1 MDHLRNQIN
10 LKNKNLVKNE
20 NKNTIQKSM
29 GQRKGSSK
37 NDVYHDTSL
46 PQETKISNSLT
57 LHLKKQKQTKPKLIK
72 GEKS

>member
-46 PQETKISNSLT
+46 P
-57 LHLKKQKQTKPKLIK
+57 
-72 GEKS
+72 